1 MSGTGRL
8 ALGRSSL
15 PWQLRLQSA
24 ARRGG
29 GHQQAIGGR
38 LALPLATLQAN
49 AGLGL
54 IRQGVA
60 GWQGGATLGMAATHV
75 VRGVTDFEGY
85 VLFEGLPFGRYSV
98 EAAGQSW
105 ADIAL
110 SRNEPNRQ
118 ISVLLPPPTN

>member
-1 MSGTGRL
+1 LQPTGSVEAQILLVTGTARTPRSGVPVTL
-8 ALGRSSL
+8 HD
-15 PWQLRLQSA
+15 
-24 ARRGG
+24 ARGN
-29 GHQQAIGGR
+29 
-38 LALPLATLQAN
+38 P
-49 AGLGL
+49 
-54 IRQGVA
+54 
-60 GWQGGATLGMAATHV
+60 V

-110 SRNEPNRQ
+110 SRDEPNRQ